1 VRRPPLV
8 LDASTA
14 ILLAKIGLL
23 REVVRR
29 GEVWMAETAFREA
42 TAKES
47 DDALLIR
54 KLANEGLLRRSP
66 PRHPSDF
73 RLHGGEADTIAL
85 ACDMAG
91 IAGTD
96 DGPALRCLKIL
107 GIPFTTA
114 IALLVALV
122 EEGGVDPMLGLEL
135 VSKLARYG
143 RYNTRIL
150 EDATRRI
157 RARAHAG
164 GGGQK

>member
-1 VRRPPLV
+1 
-8 LDASTA
+8 
-14 ILLAKIGLL
+14 
-23 REVVRR
+23 
-29 GEVWMAETAFREA
+29 MAETAFREA

-66 PRHPSDF
+66 PRHPSERYRMDF

-85 ACDMAG
+85 AWDMAG

-150 EDATRRI
+150 EDASRRI